1 MSIYE
6 RFKRTWN
13 DGQFGFGSESYADA
27 RAAGY
32 SNADIQAQTSGQ
44 RVGRRANDMIGAGIS
59 AERASN
65 TAAQRAQAA
74 ADSYKSQ
81 LSNYQSQIGNFQSQ
95 IGNYQ
100 SRIQGYE
107 SQIGNYQSQIGGF
120 QTRVNDLSNQY
131 SQQLKA
137 TETAQSL
144 ANEFEDKFEK
154 SSADYELAK
163 GEADRYRNE
172 AVGQQLRS
180 IRAGSP
186 TSNRQPV
193 VGAGADLQSG
203 STRFAGDQKEG
214 SLTSMIKAEGG
225 LTDSVLARKGPVVQR
240 IGGRPQS
247 SGLASGSSSGSYYA
261 SRFR

>member
-13 DGQFGFGSESYADA
+13 DGQSGFGSESYADA

-81 LSNYQSQIGNFQSQ
+81 LSNYQSQIGN
-95 IGNYQ
+95 YQ

-120 QTRVNDLSNQY
+120 QARVNDLSNQY

-193 VGAGADLQSG
+193 VGAGSDLQSG
-203 STRFAGDQKEG
+203 STRFAGDQTEG
-214 SLTSMIKAEGG
+214 NLTSMIKAEGG

-247 SGLASGSSSGSYYA
+247 SGLASGSGSGSYYA

>member
-13 DGQFGFGSESYADA
+13 DGKHGFGRHSYDAA

-32 SNADIQAQTSGQ
+32 SNADIQAAVSGR
-44 RVGRRANDMIGAGIS
+44 RVGRRATDMIGAGMS
-59 AERASN
+59 AEAGARA
-65 TAAQRAQAA
+65 AQAA

-81 LSNYQSQIGNFQSQ
+81 LSDYQSQIGT
-95 IGNYQ
+95 Y
-100 SRIQGYE
+100 
-107 SQIGNYQSQIGGF
+107 
-120 QTRVNDLSNQY
+120 QTRVNNLSNQY
-131 SQQLKA
+131 NAQLKA
-137 TETAQSL
+137 TEKAQGL

-154 SSADYELAK
+154 RTAEYEVAK

-180 IRAGSP
+180 IRAGST

-193 VGAGADLQSG
+193 VGAESDLSRG
-203 STRFAGDQKEG
+203 SKRFAGGQSETD
-214 SLTSMIKAEGG
+214 LTSAIKAEGG
-225 LTDSVLARKGPVVQR
+225 LTDSVLARKGPVVER

-247 SGLASGSSSGSYYA
+247 SGLASGSGSGSYYA
-261 SRFR
+261 SRFS